1 MKNSIKTLAFAAVAF
16 AFALQPVAFAQ
27 AQTAASGTATAQDTA
42 AQEKRDLYT
51 KFYNAVTANKQDEAY
66 QSAQEYVRK
75 YPNDTDDI
83 AKYVRTFITTY
94 EKNQV
99 SQKYASFYGEIQ
111 KKNYQGAFTQG
122 KQLLSTDPN
131 DMRVMMNLVQA
142 GYLATVSGNTALSA
156 EASNYAKQVIGLIE
170 SGKAPEGEKPWF
182 PFNNRDEALAYL
194 NYYYA
199 AMNLKAAPAGAADYL
214 VKSVGYES
222 PLKRDPSIYYQLA
235 YAFEAGEY
243 KRLGDI
249 YQRDYVGKPETPES
263 KAALANL
270 NQWADRVI
278 DALAR
283 AIAYTDADP
292 KNKQK
297 YAQQRTQWMTAL
309 TQIYKTRNNDSDANL
324 PQYIASVTTKP
335 MPQFT
340 PVTVESMTTTPAN
353 GTTATPA
360 ATPATPSTGTT
371 TPATTTTPARPATT
385 TSAPSST
392 TPARPTTTTPPATR
406 PTTTTPPA
414 TRPTTT
420 TPPSTT
426 RRP

>member
-1 MKNSIKTLAFAAVAF
+1 MKNSIKTLAFAVVAF

-99 SQKYASFYGEIQ
+99 SQKYTGFYGFIQ
-111 KKNYQGAFTQG
+111 KKDYPGAFTQG

-131 DMRVMMNLVQA
+131 DMRVLLNLVQA
-142 GYLATVSGNTALSA
+142 GYLAAVSGNTSLSA
-156 EASNYAKQVIGLIE
+156 DASNYAKQVIGLIE
-170 SGKAPEGEKPWF
+170 SGKTPEGEKPWY

-199 AMNLKAAPAGAADYL
+199 AMNLKAAPADAAGYL

-235 YAFEAGEY
+235 YAYEAGEY
-243 KRLGDI
+243 KRLGDS
-249 YQRDYVGKPETPES
+249 YQAFVGKDETPES
-263 KAALANL
+263 KAARANL
-270 NQWADRVI
+270 DQGADRII

-283 AIAYTDADP
+283 AIAYADADP

-297 YAQQRTQWMTAL
+297 YAQQRAQWMTAL
-309 TQIYKTRNNDSDANL
+309 TQIYKSRNNNSDAGL
-324 PQYIASVTTKP
+324 PQYIASVSTKP
-335 MPQFT
+335 MPQFKL
-340 PVTVESMTTTPAN
+340 VTAESMTTTPASS
-353 GTTATPA
+353 TATTPA
-360 ATPATPSTGTT
+360 ATPTTPSTGTT
-371 TPATTTTPARPATT
+371 TPAATPARPAAPT
-385 TSAPSST
+385 TSAPSTTT
-392 TPARPTTTTPPATR
+392 TPARPTTTPA
-406 PTTTTPPA
+406 A
-414 TRPTTT
+414 RPTTT

>member
-1 MKNSIKTLAFAAVAF
+1 MKNLTRSLTVAAIALV
-16 AFALQPVAFAQ
+16 FALQPVGFAQ
-27 AQTAASGTATAQDTA
+27 AQTAASGTATAQDA
-42 AQEKRDLYT
+42 GAQEKRDLYT

-99 SQKYASFYGEIQ
+99 SQKYASFYGLIQ
-111 KKNYQGAFTQG
+111 KKDYPGAFTQG
-122 KQLLSTDPN
+122 KQLLSTEPN
-131 DMRVMMNLVQA
+131 NISVMMNLVQA
-142 GYLATVSGNTALSA
+142 GYAAAVSGNTSLSG

-170 SGKAPEGEKPWF
+170 SGKTPEGEKPWY

-199 AMNLKAAPAGAADYL
+199 AMNLKAAPADAAGYL
-214 VKSVGYES
+214 VKVVSFET
-222 PLKRDPSIYYQLA
+222 PLKKDPLIYYQLA
-235 YAFEAGEY
+235 YAYEAGEY
-243 KRLGDI
+243 KRLGDA
-249 YQRDYVGKPETPES
+249 YQAFVGKEETPES
-263 KAALANL
+263 KAARANL
-270 NQWADRVI
+270 DQGADRII

-283 AIAYTDADP
+283 AIAYADADP

-297 YAQQRTQWMTAL
+297 YAQQRAQWMTAL
-309 TQIYKTRNNDSDANL
+309 TQLYKSRNNDSDANL
-324 PQYIASVTTKP
+324 PQYIASVTTRP
-335 MPQFT
+335 MPQFK
-340 PVTVESMTTTPAN
+340 PVTAESMTPATPAS

-360 ATPATPSTGTT
+360 ATPTTP
-371 TPATTTTPARPATT
+371 PATTTTTRPAATT
-385 TSAPSST
+385 TSTPGAATT
-392 TPARPTTTTPPATR
+392 TPARTTATPAARPA
-406 PTTTTPPA
+406 P
-414 TRPTTT
+414 T